1 MTGASTAAAPW
12 WQRGVIYQVYPRS
25 FQDTDGDG
33 VGDLP
38 GITRR
43 LDHLERLGV
52 DAIWLSPIF
61 PSPMAD
67 FGYDISDYR
76 GVDRLFGTLRD
87 LDELVKE
94 AHRRDIRVLLDF
106 VPNHTSIEH
115 PWFTESRSSR
125 SSPRR
130 DWYLWADPAPGGG
143 PPTNWMSMFGGSGWE
158 WDEETGQYYF
168 HSFLKEQPDLN
179 WRNPDVRSAMYDVLR
194 FWLDRG
200 IDGFRVDVLWL
211 LIKDDQLR
219 DNPPN
224 PGWTPASRRTYDS
237 LVPLYTSDRPEVQKI
252 VAEIRSVLDSYGER
266 VLVGEIYLPVDRL
279 VAYYGVGPGRLGAH
293 LPFNF
298 QLLELPWRADVIG
311 EAVAA
316 YEAALPRH
324 GWPNWVLGNHDRP
337 RIATRVGD
345 EQARVAAMLLLTLR
359 GTPTIYYG
367 DEIGMR
373 DVDVPP
379 ERQRDPARFDG
390 PGRGRDP
397 QRTPMRWDASPTA
410 GFTTGTPWLPIGE
423 DVAERNVAV
432 EAADPCSIL
441 ELYRRLIALRRL
453 EPALAT
459 GSWRAI
465 TAAGDVLVY
474 ERTFSGD
481 IFRIALNLGPG
492 EIRAA
497 TGGPGSLVLSTHL
510 DRFDEPTTED
520 VALRPNE
527 GVIISRE
534 RGGSTRLSG

>member
-87 LDELVKE
+87 LDQLVTE

-179 WRNPDVRSAMYDVLR
+179 WRNPHVRAAMYDVLR

-224 PGWTPASRRTYDS
+224 PGWTSASRRTYDS

-311 EAVAA
+311 QAVAA

-337 RIATRVGD
+337 RIATRVGH

-432 EAADPCSIL
+432 EAADACSIL
-441 ELYRRLIALRRL
+441 ELYRRLIALRRS